1 MKVDRK
7 SMLLYVVTDRT
18 WLGNHSLAVQVEE
31 AIKGGASFVQ
41 LREKNISHGE
51 FVKLATSVKKVTD
64 QHKIPFVINDNIEV
78 AKAVNADGVHIGQD
92 DIDAKTARKLLGQ
105 KKIIGVSAK
114 TVEEALRAQRD
125 GADYIGSG
133 AIFTTSTK
141 KDANVISIDTLKEIC
156 QAVSI
161 PVVAIGG
168 IQESNVLKLK
178 GTGISGISVIS
189 AIFSKPDI
197 FIATKKLRVLSGEIV
212 DYEV

>member
-31 AIKGGASFVQ
+31 TIKGGASFVQ
-41 LREKNISHGE
+41 LREKNISHSE
-51 FVKLATSVKKVTD
+51 FIKLATSVKEVTD
-64 QHKIPFVINDNIEV
+64 QYKIPFVINDNIEV

-105 KKIIGVSAK
+105 EKIIGVSAK

-141 KDANVISIDTLKEIC
+141 KDANVISIDTLEKIC

-189 AIFSKPDI
+189 AIFSKADI
-197 FIATKKLRVLSGEIV
+197 FIATKKLRALSEEIV